1 MNHKKELPRGPTT
14 WVPWVLG
21 SFGVSVFEG
30 LKFGGL
36 SGLLGPSRC
45 WLHFCYNEN
54 PIRIN
59 KNIIFNLAP
68 NKKQLR
74 SH

>member
-30 LKFGGL
+30 LKFGGFRVY
-36 SGLLGPSRC
+36 SVLLVVG
-45 WLHFCYNEN
+45 Y
-54 PIRIN
+54 
-59 KNIIFNLAP
+59 IFAIM
-68 NKKQLR
+68 KTQ
-74 SH
+74 